1 MVWSFFG
8 SGHGKGVHDGAGAIL
23 KQSIRKEQMKMET
36 PKLHNAADVVAFCKS
51 RQTSEAVVRNGLKDY
66 RIARRDV
73 VRFFHLIENVDRRHK
88 YDCRYFEGVRS
99 LHSLVSVSHRDITLL
114 KVRHL
119 ACFCKECMDDN
130 SELCLQT
137 SHVKEWKLVTLSPK
151 VLTEVL
157 YYTNPIFLFILCG
170 SRILI
175 KWA

>member
-1 MVWSFFG
+1 
-8 SGHGKGVHDGAGAIL
+8 
-23 KQSIRKEQMKMET
+23 MET

-51 RQTSEAVVRNGLKDY
+51 RQTSEAVVRNELKDY